1 VHLLERSRGTPLTYA
16 LLEQATQ
23 AQIPLLTAGFGRS
36 DTSDGRVF
44 PYVFTTP
51 TNFWSLSTTKT
62 RFIGHRA
69 GGMGQ
74 LKGRKIVY
82 VYHDSD

>member
-1 VHLLERSRGTPLTYA
+1 
-16 LLEQATQ
+16 
-23 AQIPLLTAGFGRS
+23 
-36 DTSDGRVF
+36 VF

-69 GGMGQ
+69 GGMGR